1 MIYLNGKE
9 HTAYATLTELLDK
22 NDYKRTRIAVEINGR
37 IIKRSDYDQ
46 IEIHDGDRIE
56 VVSFVGGG

>member
-9 HTAYATLTELLDK
+9 HAAYATLAELLDK
-22 NDYKRTRIAVEINGR
+22 NDYNRTKIAVEMNGK
-37 IIKRSDYDQ
+37 IIKKSDYDK
-46 IEIHDGDRIE
+46 IKIHDGDRIE